1 MKTTHARLPLPL
13 AAPRRWARLE
23 KLLAA
28 LYHLYEREPAAAV
41 ATLPDTRQL
50 QNRQVLRLRK
60 AENVSHIHVRQGAVW
75 LTRTPADG
83 DVILQAGD
91 RLDLEHGFP
100 IVVQAL
106 QDSRVD
112 LWN

>member
-1 MKTTHARLPLPL
+1 V
-13 AAPRRWARLE
+13 E
-23 KLLAA
+23 KLLRA
-28 LYHLYEREPAAAV
+28 LYHLYEREPVAAV

-50 QNRQVLRLRK
+50 QNRQVFHLRR
-60 AENVSHIHVRQGAVW
+60 AENVSHIHVRQGVVW

-91 RLDLEHGFP
+91 RLELEHGWP

-112 LWN
+112 LWR